1 MNTRLSLAVLSATA
15 LLLGQSAI
23 AHHALSANYDTDKI
37 GTIEGVV
44 VEVFWSNPHVHYYLE
59 VENEDGVT
67 ELWDVETSN
76 LATVMRS
83 GWTKQTVEVGDRIRI
98 SGQLGRNGIHR
109 LALDRESLEKL

>member
-1 MNTRLSLAVLSATA
+1 MKKWVSLAVASATA
-15 LLLGQSAI
+15 LVVAQSAT
-23 AHHALSANYDTDKI
+23 AHHALAANYDTDNI

-44 VEVFWSNPHVHYYLE
+44 VEVFWSNPHVHYYIE
-59 VENEDGVT
+59 VANAEGVT

-83 GWTKQTVEVGDRIRI
+83 GWTRETVEVGDRIRI

-109 LALDRESLEKL
+109 LALDRESLEVL